1 MIYLPRRGGSL
12 LCIATPCCLLPPKIT
27 KQTIHLLP
35 TGQFPAASLFSRVW
49 VGVVIIKLKAYLS
62 STGTGLANWNKELYV
77 YSVNLKDLKMKRTT
91 VIIV

>member
-1 MIYLPRRGGSL
+1 M
-12 LCIATPCCLLPPKIT
+12 
-27 KQTIHLLP
+27 
-35 TGQFPAASLFSRVW
+35 
-49 VGVVIIKLKAYLS
+49 VIIKLKAYLS